1 LEINKN
7 IPHMIQMTI
16 FIRSCRALFLA
27 ITSTVSIIAAI
38 ACFTDVQTTTRMFW
52 IALAVTCIATVSS
65 WKTKE
70 TQNENIDLDLS
81 DVN

>member
-1 LEINKN
+1 
-7 IPHMIQMTI
+7 
-16 FIRSCRALFLA
+16 
-27 ITSTVSIIAAI
+27 VSIIAAI

-65 WKTKE
+65 WKIKE